1 MALARRIT
9 TMAANGGPP
18 EAAVVLYPGEVMHA
32 RLKPFIHRFTYKVFS
47 LLIDLDR
54 LPEAGKASP
63 LFRVNRAGVF
73 SFHEADHAEIKGEG
87 LRAMAD
93 RLLAKAGLAEPAA
106 RITLLAYPRML
117 GYVFNPISVFFAYGR
132 DGRLLAVIYRVRNTF
147 GEHHSYVAKVEDG
160 ELSEAGLRQQ
170 RTKIF
175 HVSPFIPLGA
185 RYHFRVLPPG
195 KAVRLRI
202 HETEADE
209 PLLSATFAGEK
220 EPFTTATLLGA
231 MVRTPLMTWKVVCAI
246 HWQALKI
253 WLKGATFHT
262 SPPPPEPVSFHDH
275 EGAFRPGE

>member
-1 MALARRIT
+1 MALSRRIT

-18 EAAVVLYPGEVMHA
+18 DAAVALYPGEVMHA
-32 RLKPFIHRFTYKVFS
+32 RLKPFVHRFTYKVFS

-54 LPEAGKASP
+54 LEEADRASA
-63 LFRVNRAGVF
+63 LFRVNRAGLL
-73 SFHEADHAEIKGEG
+73 SFHEADHAEIEGEG

-93 RLLAKAGLAEPAA
+93 RLLAQAGLREPAA

-117 GYVFNPISVFFAYGR
+117 GYVFNPLSVFFAYGS
-132 DGRLLAVIYRVRNTF
+132 DGRLLALIYRVRNTF
-147 GEHHSYVAKVEDG
+147 GEHHSYVARIEPG

-170 RTKIF
+170 RTKML
-175 HVSPFIPLGA
+175 HVSPFIAMGA

-202 HETEADE
+202 HETEAGE

-220 EPFTTATLLGA
+220 KPFTTAGLLGA
-231 MVRTPLMTWKVVCAI
+231 LARTPLMTWKVVYAI

-262 SPPPPEPVSFHDH
+262 SPPPPEPVSFHDQ

>member
-1 MALARRIT
+1 MALAQRIT

-18 EAAVVLYPGEVMHA
+18 AAAVVLYPGEVMHA
-32 RLKPFIHRFTYKVFS
+32 RLKPFVHRFTYKVFS

-54 LPEAGKASP
+54 LGEAGKASP
-63 LFRVNRAGVF
+63 LFRVNRAGLL
-73 SFHEADHAEIKGEG
+73 SFHEADHAEIEGES

-93 RLLAKAGLAEPAA
+93 RLLARAGLAEPAA

-117 GYVFNPISVFFAYGR
+117 GYVFNPISVFFAYGS

-185 RYHFRVLPPG
+185 RYQFRILPPG

-202 HETEADE
+202 HETEAGE

-220 EPFTTATLLGA
+220 KPFTTASLLGA
-231 MVRTPLMTWKVVCAI
+231 LARTPLMTWKVVYAI

-262 SPPPPEPVSFHDH
+262 SPPPPEPVSFHDQ